1 MHVSAKLSAEFLWSF
16 DVDKFSDIVVKTKNM
31 TQARNLKSTSIVP
44 CVETMVRD
52 FLQQCLSLTF
62 WGS

>member
-1 MHVSAKLSAEFLWSF
+1 MHVSTKLSAEFLWSF
-16 DVDKFSDIVVKTKNM
+16 DVDKFSDIAVKTKNM

-52 FLQQCLSLTF
+52 FLR
-62 WGS
+62 